1 MGLHG
6 VTITELSEDNLCSFQ
21 STAPKT
27 SMVGVFVCKLCAM
40 LVIFLFAATRF
51 SGVWPRF
58 MRASCPMSCLQ
69 LAVFLAS
76 GGARAGEQFVAQ
88 SQAPVVRRAAQRPAP
103 AVLVS
108 GLAWRA
114 GFVAFPAF
122 LCLRVG
128 ATAAQTAALLRAGF

>member
-27 SMVGVFVCKLCAM
+27 SMVGVFVCKRCAM

-58 MRASCPMSCLQ
+58 MRASCPTSCLQ
-69 LAVFLAS
+69 LFLAS
-76 GGARAGEQFVAQ
+76 GGAHAGEQIVACRL
-88 SQAPVVRRAAQRPAP
+88 ALVVRRAAQRPALG
-103 AVLVS
+103 VLAS

-114 GFVAFPAF
+114 GFVAFPSF
-122 LCLRVG
+122 LC
-128 ATAAQTAALLRAGF
+128 